1 MMTPGRNQVQMRFF
15 PVLFCALFVL
25 SVLSGC
31 SAGRVGSAGLDS
43 HTAKEGTP
51 GDSPSPSAVTGS
63 WKPEQIGEGGRVDLA
78 VSGKHTV
85 LSLPV
90 PAGTDVS
97 PQVKGK
103 TLRLAFSPALPAL
116 HLPEKGT
123 GMILSLARDSSGSDS
138 GNVASLQVTLSG
150 DFQFM
155 FSKPSPDILR
165 VYFLPDR
172 SGSSEPVVDTE
183 KSSQATVRDI
193 GFTQNEQGHLLVRL
207 KADTSLQP
215 LPLPAGDDRIR
226 ILLPNASVPAWY
238 AKLYKLHKFST
249 EIRSVLLRNGPDGAE
264 LLFSVQSRVPMQ
276 VLSSPEG
283 VLITLHTSP
292 SSLQPIPAPAD
303 SKNRSG
309 DSAES
314 ALKGDENHL
323 QELNTLFPGMKS
335 SYTGSRVSLD
345 FQDADVEHVLRLLA
359 EVSGYNLIIDQGVA
373 GTISLKL
380 KDLPWDHA
388 LDLILLQKGLGMVLK
403 GNIMRI
409 ATAKKLEEERNQFRR
424 AREAALEAQESLENL
439 APLETAYIQVN
450 YSTAAELESK
460 VREFLSPRGKVSP
473 DSRTNI
479 LIVSDT
485 GTQLDKIRRVLEKLD
500 RPERQVRIEARIV
513 YATDEFKRNLGLKW
527 GGSYDPETAANLAGE
542 QWSNGVEVTALN
554 LPKKAVTDFS
564 VKGNIAKVLGEDL
577 FKLDME
583 LQLGETTGISK
594 TISSPKV
601 VTLNNKEAEI
611 EQTTQIAYN
620 TLDDASNTITE
631 FKEAPLKLRVTPQIT
646 PDNKLLLD
654 IEVND
659 DTATTS
665 PASDEPAIESKRIQT
680 KLIVNDKETIV
691 IGGIQRVTRNNSETR
706 IPGAADVPVLGWLF
720 KNKAREVTKQEL
732 LVFIR
737 CEVL

>member
-1 MMTPGRNQVQMRFF
+1 M
-15 PVLFCALFVL
+15 
-25 SVLSGC
+25 
-31 SAGRVGSAGLDS
+31 
-43 HTAKEGTP
+43 HTAKQATP
-51 GDSPSPSAVTGS
+51 GDSPSPSPATGS

-123 GMILSLARDSSGSDS
+123 GLILSLAGDPSGSDS
-138 GNVASLQVTLSG
+138 GSVASLQVMLSG
-150 DFQFM
+150 NFQFM
-155 FSKPSPDILR
+155 FSRPSPDILR

-226 ILLPNASVPAWY
+226 ILLPNVSVPAWY

-249 EIRSVLLRNGPDGAE
+249 EARSVLLRNGSDGAE
-264 LLFSVQSRVPMQ
+264 LLFSVQNRVPMQ
-276 VLSSPEG
+276 IISSPEG
-283 VLITLHTSP
+283 VLITLHTS
-292 SSLQPIPAPAD
+292 STSLQPIPVPAD
-303 SKNRSG
+303 SEHRSG
-309 DSAES
+309 DSAKS
-314 ALKGDENHL
+314 ALKGDGNHL

-359 EVSGYNLIIDQGVA
+359 EVSGYNLILDQGVT

-542 QWSNGVEVTALN
+542 QWSNGVELSGLN
-554 LPKKAVTDFS
+554 LPTAVTDFA
-564 VKGNIAKVLGEDL
+564 VTGNIAKVMGEDL
-577 FKLDME
+577 FALDME

-611 EQTTQIAYN
+611 EQTTQIPYN
-620 TLDDASNTITE
+620 TLDDAGNTITE

-665 PASDEPAIESKRIQT
+665 ASSEEPAIESKRIQS

-691 IGGIQRVTRNNSETR
+691 IGGIQRVTRTNSQNR

-720 KNKAREVTKQEL
+720 KNKGREVSKQEL